1 MSHVTFVN
9 ESRHVCE
16 WVMSHMWM
24 SHVTHM
30 TESCRTYANE
40 SCHTCEWVMSNM
52 WISHVT
58 HLMSHVTHMN
68 ESCLLISPAQLMRLK
83 GRNHVAYV
91 NESRHICEW
100 ILSNHICGSVTT
112 LAARAKLMTS
122 TSKCTTPCEAFYII
136 ATRSCTY
143 QCTMHL
149 KMHPKIHLNMHL
161 KIHNFRWNIQHNCK
175 PYSHFQIG

>member
-1 MSHVTFVN
+1 MWHDSFTHLTRLIQVCDMSHVTFVN

-112 LAARAKLMTS
+112 LAARAKLM
-122 TSKCTTPCEAFYII
+122 
-136 ATRSCTY
+136 
-143 QCTMHL
+143 
-149 KMHPKIHLNMHL
+149 HLNVQMHNSL
-161 KIHNFRWNIQHNCK
+161 WSILHNCN
-175 PYSHFQIG
+175 P